1 MLLPQTL
8 RGAQL
13 GLPQSRAVI
22 LRRTQLRTHHLHTR
36 SRFQSPQNPSFD
48 FQSSSSNTTCYL
60 SIVALSSSLRKRQLL
75 PAMTPLN
82 QNRLHAG
89 HSHSHHHDNSYLT
102 STNKKDAGVRITR
115 IGLYVNLIM
124 ALAKGAGG
132 YFFHSQALVADAF
145 HSLTDL
151 VSDFMTLG
159 TVSWSLKPPTDRFPS
174 GYGKVESLGSLG
186 VSGLL
191 VAGGV
196 LMGLNACEVL
206 FHEFF
211 AEAAASGG
219 HSHGMF
225 GHSHSHN
232 STDLGPN
239 INAAW
244 LAAGSI
250 VVKEYLYRASE
261 FDHGTSPRLKLIFV
275 AIAMKIAQ
283 ERKSSVLASNAVH
296 HRIDSLT
303 SIVALVAIGGSHL
316 FNGASWLD
324 PVGGLIVSMMVI
336 KAGWGNTRTALFE
349 LADVGIDEEMK
360 DSVRKAATKS
370 LSTGSFREAG
380 IEGTDIQ
387 VRDIQGV
394 KAGQNYLV
402 DIALSVPSI
411 YTMKQTRL
419 IEDVVRERVGS
430 HVRGVRR
437 VKTRFMPI
445 EDKETDFADEFI
457 GADISPRSSPE
468 PEDEKES
475 RHDHDH
481 DHKHNHPYTNGDAK
495 KRR

>member
-1 MLLPQTL
+1 
-8 RGAQL
+8 
-13 GLPQSRAVI
+13 
-22 LRRTQLRTHHLHTR
+22 
-36 SRFQSPQNPSFD
+36 
-48 FQSSSSNTTCYL
+48 
-60 SIVALSSSLRKRQLL
+60 
-75 PAMTPLN
+75 MTSLN

-89 HSHSHHHDNSYLT
+89 HSHSHHDNTYLT

-124 ALAKGAGG
+124 AFAKGAGG
-132 YFFHSQALVADAF
+132 YYFNSQALVADAF

-159 TVSWSLKPPTDRFPS
+159 TVSWSLKSPTSRFPS

-191 VAGGV
+191 LAGGV

-206 FHEFF
+206 YHEFF
-211 AEAAASGG
+211 VDATASSG
-219 HSHGMF
+219 HGHGGMF

-232 STDLGPN
+232 SADLGPN
-239 INAAW
+239 VNAAW

-261 FDHGTSPRLKLIFV
+261 ANHRYFSQFLLTLV
-275 AIAMKIAQ
+275 ATAMKIAK

-324 PVGGLIVSMMVI
+324 PVGGLVVSMMVI
-336 KAGWGNTRTALFE
+336 KAGWGNTGSALLE

-360 DSVRKAATKS
+360 GSVRKAAIKA
-370 LSTGSFREAG
+370 LSAESFRKAG
-380 IEGTDIQ
+380 IAGAAIQ
-387 VRDIQGV
+387 IRDVQGV
-394 KAGQNYLV
+394 KAGQNYLM
-402 DIALSVPSI
+402 DIALSVPSS
-411 YTMKQTRL
+411 YTVKQTRM
-419 IEDVVRERVGS
+419 IEDIVRERVGS

-437 VKTRFMPI
+437 VKTRFTPI

-457 GADISPRSSPE
+457 GAGVSPRSSPE
-468 PEDEKES
+468 PEDEKEA
-475 RHDHDH
+475 RHEHKDGHKHDHR
-481 DHKHNHPYTNGDAK
+481 YTNGDMK